1 MLQKIEIKQLNS
13 EEIGIYKMHLS
24 KLNENFVK
32 KLKIRVYVWNMK
44 IKKSH

>member
-1 MLQKIEIKQLNS
+1 MLQKIEIKQVKRL
-13 EEIGIYKMHLS
+13 EYKMHLS